1 MCFHRYVKMW
11 IVVNVFPPHVPC
23 IKNDSQKMISK
34 ISGGGSPPCQSKFFL
49 RIHEFFPKFPRVDHN
64 YAKIGHKNSVS
75 DKIRLKIFCALRARR
90 KNDQNFAKIC
100 VPPLYGLSPP
110 EIPPLSKLSPP
121 GCPPPKGGDNFWSV
135 PPLSPNPCGKP
146 WTHWDWHTLSGY

>member
-1 MCFHRYVKMW
+1 M
-11 IVVNVFPPHVPC
+11 VNSWKFWKKIMNSQKKFGLTGGIPPPPNFFPPTGGDLGGDKVF
-23 IKNDSQKMISK
+23 KKFFGGTRK
-34 ISGGGSPPCQSKFFL
+34 FGGGDPPPCQSKFFL

-121 GCPPPKGGDNFWSV
+121 GCPPPKGGDNF
-135 PPLSPNPCGKP
+135 
-146 WTHWDWHTLSGY
+146 